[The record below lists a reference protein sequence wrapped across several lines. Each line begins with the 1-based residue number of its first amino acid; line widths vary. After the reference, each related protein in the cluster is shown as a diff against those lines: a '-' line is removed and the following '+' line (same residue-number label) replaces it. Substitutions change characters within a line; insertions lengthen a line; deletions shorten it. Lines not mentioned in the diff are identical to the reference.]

1 MSEFLM
7 HLKEGLVLLAI
18 GMGVV
23 FSFLFI
29 MVLAMNAM
37 SIFIKWLN
45 KFFPEEIEVL
55 EKKGAKKNVSEEEA
69 IAVAIA
75 VARAQW

>member
-1 MSEFLM
+1 MSEFLL

-45 KFFPEEIEVL
+45 KFFPEELDIV
-55 EKKGAKKNVSEEEA
+55 EKKGSKKNVSEDEA

-75 VARAQW
+75 VAKAQS

>member
-37 SIFIKWLN
+37 SIFIRWLN
-45 KFFPEEIEVL
+45 KFFPEEIEVV
-55 EKKGAKKNVSEEEA
+55 EKKGSKKNISEDEA

-75 VARAQW
+75 VAKAQG